1 MRLLGRFLWLT
12 ITVILILLALTFAA
26 SNQRLVVLHL
36 WPFETAITSPLWL
49 SLMISF
55 IVGGIIGAL
64 LLWGQALAIRTKN
77 WRLQRQIDKLQRD
90 LTKAVTTQPTIDNTD
105 RNTQP
110 NSSLDLVT
118 RTGYTT
124 GHDTSP

>member
-12 ITVILILLALTFAA
+12 ITVMLILLAVTFAA
-26 SNQRLVVLHL
+26 SNQRLVDLHL
-36 WPFETAITSPLWL
+36 WPFETAITAPLWL

-55 IVGGIIGAL
+55 IAGGIIGAL

-90 LTKAVTTQPTIDNTD
+90 RTKSAMARPAIDNAD
-105 RNTQP
+105 RTRQP
-110 NSSLDLVT
+110 DSSLD
-118 RTGYTT
+118 
-124 GHDTSP
+124 

>member
-12 ITVILILLALTFAA
+12 ITVMLILLAVTFAA
-26 SNQRLVVLHL
+26 SNQRLVDLHL
-36 WPFETAITSPLWL
+36 WPFERAITAPLWL

-55 IVGGIIGAL
+55 IAGGIIGAL

-90 LTKAVTTQPTIDNTD
+90 AAQAAPARPAIGKPEQTAQPD
-105 RNTQP
+105 
-110 NSSLDLVT
+110 SSLD
-118 RTGYTT
+118 
-124 GHDTSP
+124 

>member
-12 ITVILILLALTFAA
+12 ITVMLILLAVTFAA
-26 SNQRLVVLHL
+26 SNQRLIDLHL
-36 WPFETAITSPLWL
+36 WPFETAITAPLWL

-55 IVGGIIGAL
+55 IAGGIIGAL

-90 LTKAVTTQPTIDNTD
+90 RTKAAMARPAIDNADRTTQPD
-105 RNTQP
+105 
-110 NSSLDLVT
+110 SSLD
-118 RTGYTT
+118 
-124 GHDTSP
+124 

>member
-12 ITVILILLALTFAA
+12 ITVILILFAVTFAA
-26 SNQRLVVLHL
+26 SNQRLVVMHL
-36 WPFETAITSPLWL
+36 WPFETAITAPLWL

-55 IVGGIIGAL
+55 IAGGIIGAL

-77 WRLQRQIDKLQRD
+77 WRLQRKIDKLQRD
-90 LTKAVTTQPTIDNTD
+90 RTKAATTQPTIDNAD

-110 NSSLDLVT
+110 NSSLD
-118 RTGYTT
+118 
-124 GHDTSP
+124 

>member
-12 ITVILILLALTFAA
+12 ITVMLILLAVTFAA
-26 SNQRLVVLHL
+26 SNQRLVDLHL
-36 WPFETAITSPLWL
+36 WPFETAITAPLWL

-55 IVGGIIGAL
+55 IAGGIIGAL

-90 LTKAVTTQPTIDNTD
+90 AAQAAPARPAIGKPEQTAQPD
-105 RNTQP
+105 
-110 NSSLDLVT
+110 SSLD
-118 RTGYTT
+118 
-124 GHDTSP
+124 